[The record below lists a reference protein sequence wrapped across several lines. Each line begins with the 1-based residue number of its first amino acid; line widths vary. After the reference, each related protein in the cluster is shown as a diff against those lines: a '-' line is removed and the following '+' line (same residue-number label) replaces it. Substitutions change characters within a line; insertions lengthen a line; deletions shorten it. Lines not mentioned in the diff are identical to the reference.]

1 MRRGVWIVVAWVVLV
16 AHGAATTGILRA
28 PLGSR
33 FNFGLWTFDSHQVLG
48 AVAGCLAI
56 VWLLRS
62 PSSRRWPAILL
73 VSATIVL
80 GWLTTRVLDPRM
92 ASAHGALSAITAL
105 SVLSALTGQTS
116 VRSTAAPEK
125 RRGRWIVL
133 LARAAVLLVMAQVAI
148 GAALRHQLIS
158 MEWHLLFAG
167 LAGLAALV
175 PAVTIVNDPADDA
188 HTRRAA
194 RWTIGA
200 IVTQASLGV
209 MVFVMMLVGPPS
221 VMAWLTITVA
231 HVTVGTLTLLATA
244 AFARAVAVSGPRTGL
259 ATERSE

>member
-1 MRRGVWIVVAWVVLV
+1 MRRGVWIVVVWVVLV
-16 AHGAATTGILRA
+16 AHGAAATGILRA
-28 PLGSR
+28 PLGGR
-33 FNFGLWTFDSHQVLG
+33 FNFALWAFDSHQVLG
-48 AVAGCLAI
+48 AVVGALAI

-62 PSSRRWPAILL
+62 PSSLRWPVMLL

-92 ASAHGALSAITAL
+92 ASAHGALSAIAALGIL
-105 SVLSALTGQTS
+105 SVLTEQTPA
-116 VRSTAAPEK
+116 RSTASSERPG
-125 RRGRWIVL
+125 GRWIVL
-133 LARAAVLLVMAQVAI
+133 LARAAVLLVMAQVVI

-158 MEWHLLFAG
+158 TEWHLLFAG

-175 PAVTIVNDPADDA
+175 PAVTIVNDPAAAA

-194 RWTIGA
+194 RWTIAA
-200 IVTQASLGV
+200 IVVQVSLGV
-209 MVFVMMLVGPPS
+209 LVFVMMLVGPPS

-244 AFARAVAVSGPRTGL
+244 AFARAVAVF
-259 ATERSE
+259 